1 LLGGDFEKL
10 ERHLLSNFR
19 KYALSDLDW
28 ADNVWN
34 WLAVAQHHGLPTRL
48 LDWTF
53 SPYVALH
60 FATADLGAGVEDG
73 VVWCVDFV
81 EAHQGLPKRLAKL
94 LRRSGS
100 DVFSVE
106 LLAEAASSL
115 PAFDRLSRSEFAL
128 FWEPPSLDERV
139 VNQSALFSMLSSAKG
154 RMRDWLSRRTH
165 LFRRIILPRELK
177 WEVRDKLDQ
186 SNINERVLLP
196 GLDGLSRWLRR
207 YYLPV
212 DGLRTAAG
220 ALTNNKEGSIMAKK
234 KRKTISPRGDRRY
247 VRRDRQGRF
256 SEVDDVGRSLSKDR
270 RRKAKT
276 RVSKGQGDRGDRAT
290 SRS

>member
-1 LLGGDFEKL
+1 MSASRSETEVRPRSWAELNRELFEGSWNAALGRFRSRMAFRGQARADLDLTTGLMELGGDFEKI
-10 ERHLLSNFR
+10 EPHLLSSFR
-19 KYALSDLDW
+19 KYALPDLHW
-28 ADNVWN
+28 ADNEWN

-60 FATADLGAGVEDG
+60 FATADLTAVREDG

-81 EAHQGLPKRLAKL
+81 EAHKALPPRLVKL

-106 LLAEAASSL
+106 LLAEAAPSL
-115 PAFDRLSRSEFAL
+115 SALDRLSRSEFAL
-128 FWEPPSLDERV
+128 FWEPPSLDGRV

-154 RMRDWLSRRTH
+154 LMRDWLSRRTYVC
-165 LFRRIILPRELK
+165 RRIILPSELK

-196 GLDGLSRWLRR
+196 GWTGS
-207 YYLPV
+207 
-212 DGLRTAAG
+212 AAG
-220 ALTNNKEGSIMAKK
+220 SGATTC
-234 KRKTISPRGDRRY
+234 R
-247 VRRDRQGRF
+247 
-256 SEVDDVGRSLSKDR
+256 SKDSG
-270 RRKAKT
+270 T
-276 RVSKGQGDRGDRAT
+276 L
-290 SRS
+290 